1 MKKLYIFGDSFS
13 LFDDTIKGFFSEKVE
28 FNTHS
33 SLSNDHILKL
43 VKIKLLKL
51 SKSDNNDGSNI
62 LIQLT
67 VPSRICVLE
76 SSEIETKKTMISKY
90 SYEKNMI
97 KFGDSDVFDNKYYS
111 LYPNFAATDF
121 ELIKMVF
128 MPYLGFFINNN
139 EKNILTDL
147 ILEISLLKKYATSI
161 GINLEYFF
169 YTSDFERVLSKELN
183 SEHIRFGEYNTMH
196 GYIKNSRP
204 DYFVSSADVHF
215 NDNGNKWY
223 MKWINEKYD
232 I

>member
-13 LFDDTIKGFFSEKVE
+13 LLDDTIKDFFKERVE

-51 SKSDNNDGSNI
+51 SKLNDNDGSNI

-76 SSEIETKKTMISKY
+76 SSESETRKTMVSKY

-111 LYPNFAATDF
+111 LYPNFATTDF

-139 EKNILTDL
+139 ERNILNDL
-147 ILEISLLKKYATSI
+147 ILEVSMLKNYANSI

-169 YTSDFERVLSKELN
+169 YTSDFERILSKNLN
-183 SEHIRFGEYNTMH
+183 SEHIKFGEYNTMH

-204 DYFVSSADVHF
+204 DYFVSAADIHF

-223 MKWINEKYD
+223 MKWIKEKYD

>member
-13 LFDDTIKGFFSEKVE
+13 LLDDSIKEFFEEKVE
-28 FNTHS
+28 FNTHA

-51 SKSDNNDGSNI
+51 SKTDGIKGSNI
-62 LIQLT
+62 LVQFT

-76 SSEIETKKTMISKY
+76 STESETKRIMSNKY
-90 SYEKNMI
+90 SYQKSMI
-97 KFGDSDVFDNKYYS
+97 KFGDLDIFNNKYYS

-121 ELIKMVF
+121 ELIKMLF
-128 MPYLGFFINNN
+128 MPYLGFFINKN
-139 EKNILTDL
+139 EKNILNDL
-147 ILEISLLKKYATSI
+147 ILEITLLKEYASSI
-161 GINLEYFF
+161 GVNLEYFF

-183 SEHIRFGEYNTMH
+183 SEHIKFGEYNTMH
-196 GYIKNSRP
+196 AYIKNSRP
-204 DYFVSSADVHF
+204 DYFVSALDIHF

-223 MKWINEKYD
+223 MKWLKEKYD